1 MEAKNY
7 TKKDLKRETVQVET
21 KRQATKEF
29 QDMEDKSK
37 WKLILFDLE
46 TVPDGKPAMTR
57 TGRSIP
63 NSKRSKTIQISM
75 VTYDGQVILPNLN
88 INPQVDW
95 NDIKGFTK
103 YAEKAWDLIS
113 RPQALAKHAGT
124 LPTLTEAWP
133 IIIRALESLG
143 TNNIILAGHNIHGW
157 DIPVLKTQ
165 MSLLRLNWPE
175 HMNIKTW
182 DTRSAFYK
190 WSNMPKGTGKWG
202 LDFLYQNAFKNEHI
216 AISVRHTAMG
226 DTIAMHKLMQHLI
239 YKLFG
244 HKKLDEFDFLEW
256 LLSSA
261 STNKLKGVQ
270 TLRGCTPLPQGC
282 TPLAPPAVIRGTTPL
297 AQFVVTKTEKTGV
310 PTVVA
315 AETKT
320 KTKVQ
325 SSSGTNTVKRRV
337 QPHKG
342 ADVIK
347 SRMMPGM
354 IVGFGKLTI
363 SRLKIAYK
371 ISTFG
376 DLFKLYKT
384 DQQFVKL
391 LNTGAKKSLAKN
403 TINDLICLAKEHAAL
418 HHVTPLV

>member
-1 MEAKNY
+1 MDAKND
-7 TKKDLKRETVQVET
+7 TKKDLKRETIQVET
-21 KRQATKEF
+21 KRQAKREF
-29 QDMEDKSK
+29 QDTDKSK

-133 IIIRALESLG
+133 TIIKTLESLG

-165 MSLLRLNWPE
+165 MSLMGLNWPKD
-175 HMNIKTW
+175 MNIKTW

-256 LLSSA
+256 LLLSA

-270 TLRGCTPLPQGC
+270 TLRGCTPLSPPTVTLDC
-282 TPLAPPAVIRGTTPL
+282 ISLTPLT
-297 AQFVVTKTEKTGV
+297 VTKTEKV
-310 PTVVA
+310 AIPAVVA
-315 AETKT
+315 DETKS
-320 KTKVQ
+320 KVQ
-325 SSSGTNTVKRRV
+325 SSSGTNTVKLRV

-371 ISTFG
+371 ISTFR

-384 DQQFVKL
+384 DQQFVNL

-403 TINDLICLAKEHAAL
+403 TINELISLAKQN
-418 HHVTPLV
+418 TTRD